1 MAGRKRNAVQKAP
14 EVDPNVVAPNALVAS
29 AVRLSGVGAAV
40 PRHMI
45 RTGKESHGTGW
56 YAAAWGFYDEIGE
69 FHFAVNWL
77 GNMISRAQ
85 LYVGKKRRNGP
96 GYERAPDSEQEILD
110 QLIEGTGGQAEMLHR
125 MGLLMAVPG
134 DSYLLGWND
143 GPNEMW
149 KVASPGEVTCTSAG
163 KGTDRQPRY
172 NWRLYNEI
180 DLGTDVAA
188 VRIWR
193 PHPNDARYADSPTR
207 ATLPILSE
215 ISLLTQHV
223 AAQATSRLAGAGML
237 VLPQEM
243 DFPADKEGK
252 KSLATLL
259 TALTEAMTTPIQNR
273 ADPSSL
279 VPLLVTAPGELLEK
293 IQHITFWSGLD
304 EHSVELRT
312 EAIRRLALGLDMPPE
327 VLTGVGDV
335 NHWQAWAIDESAVKV
350 HATPPLELI
359 VSSLTVGHLQPNLA
373 DRGVRDTS
381 DYAVLADTSQM
392 RTRPNRSKEALELY
406 DRGRITSEA
415 LLREVGFDPEDAMG
429 DNEFKRWLLVK
440 IASGSTTPEQVVA
453 AARQLGVELPTI
465 TLERVD
471 AETQEARPTPSLRE
485 HPQQG
490 PPEDDQPELLV
501 AVAESISLRALERA
515 GNRIK
520 NRFRGRVPENVGACE
535 LHVWAQPAPDAVATL
550 LEDAWSTVPALCD
563 GRGINAVAMADCA
576 RDYVTALLTEHR
588 PHDRARLAEHVARY
602 QLRAPA
608 LAVAR

>member
-1 MAGRKRNAVQKAP
+1 MAGRKRNAIERTP
-14 EVDPNVVAPNALVAS
+14 EVDPNVIVPNALVAS

-45 RTGKESHGTGW
+45 RTGKETHGTGW
-56 YAAAWGFYDEIGE
+56 YSKAWGFYDEIGE
-69 FHFAVNWL
+69 FHFATNWL
-77 GNMISRAQ
+77 GNMISRAH
-85 LYVGKKRRNGP
+85 LYVGRKRRNGP
-96 GYERAPDSEQEILD
+96 GYERAPDSEQEILA
-110 QLIEGTGGQAEMLHR
+110 QFVEGAGGEAELLHR
-125 MGLLMAVPG
+125 LGLLMAVPG
-134 DSYLLGWND
+134 DSYVLGWHD

-149 KVASPGEVTCTSAG
+149 KIASPGEVSCTAAG
-163 KGTDRQPRY
+163 RADNGQPLY
-172 NWRLYNEI
+172 DWRLYNGEI

-193 PHPNDARYADSPTR
+193 PHPNDARFADSPTR
-207 ATLPILSE
+207 AALPILSE

-237 VLPQEM
+237 ILPQEM

-259 TALTEAMTTPIQNR
+259 TALTEAMTTPIADR

-312 EAIRRLALGLDMPPE
+312 EAIRRLALAMDMPPE

-350 HATPPLELI
+350 HAAPPLELI
-359 VSSLTVGHLQPNLA
+359 VSSLTVGHLQPNLQ
-373 DRGVRDTS
+373 DRGVAAVGE
-381 DYAVLADTSQM
+381 YAVLADTSQM

-406 DRGRITSEA
+406 DRGRITAEA

-429 DNEFKRWLLVK
+429 EVEFKRWLLIK
-440 IASGSTTPEQVVA
+440 IASGSTTPEQVA
-453 AARQLGVELPTI
+453 QAARQLGVELPAI
-465 TLERVD
+465 VLERAD
-471 AETQEARPTPSLRE
+471 ETQEARPSPSLRE
-485 HPQQG
+485 HPEQG
-490 PPEDDQPELLV
+490 PPEGEPELLV

-520 NRFRGRVPENVGACE
+520 NKFRGRVPDSVGACE
-535 LHVWAQPAPDAVATL
+535 LHVWARPAPDAVAAL
-550 LEDAWSTVPALCD
+550 LEDAWATVPALCD
-563 GRGINAVAMADCA
+563 GRGINSVAMAECA
-576 RDYVTALLTEHR
+576 RDYVTALLTEHQ
-588 PHDRARLAEHVARY
+588 PHDRDRLAEHVARY

-608 LAVAR
+608 LAVAQ